1 WIFNIKDYMSKVGR
15 VHLPPPTHLTFT
27 GPGYVLCSFCPRPFD
42 FEEGAVPIPYAHSNV
57 DSDEVIY
64 YVDGSFM
71 SRKGIDVGSIT
82 LHPYGIPHGPQPGL
96 LELSLGAKETG
107 ELAVMVDT
115 FRPLKVTKLCTTID
129 DANYP
134 YSWQY

>member
-1 WIFNIKDYMSKVGR
+1 
-15 VHLPPPTHLTFT
+15 
-27 GPGYVLCSFCPRPFD
+27 
-42 FEEGAVPIPYAHSNV
+42 VPIPYAHSNV

-96 LELSLGAKETG
+96 LEASLNAKETG

-115 FRPLKVTKLCTTID
+115 FQPLKVTKVVEKID